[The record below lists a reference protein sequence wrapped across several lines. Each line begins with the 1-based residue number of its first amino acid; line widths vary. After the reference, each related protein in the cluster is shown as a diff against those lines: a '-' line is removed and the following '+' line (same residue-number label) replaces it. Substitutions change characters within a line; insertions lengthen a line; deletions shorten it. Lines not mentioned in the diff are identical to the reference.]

1 MAGKWRIH
9 FRHFSVIFF
18 CTFPAIHSYLCPKKN
33 YMKTICRISL
43 FVMTLIMSLLPLSL
57 SADDKGASHTVVLQ
71 QQPKTTLDHNQQADD
86 EGKRL
91 PSRPV
96 IVYISA
102 TDGVYSSYFD
112 SEDVISYSIL
122 DGEGQLIFST
132 DDGSEFIDHLAG
144 CTGVIEIQIEL
155 ADYIL
160 GGWLQL

>member
-1 MAGKWRIH
+1 
-9 FRHFSVIFF
+9 
-18 CTFPAIHSYLCPKKN
+18 
-33 YMKTICRISL
+33 
-43 FVMTLIMSLLPLSL
+43 MSLLPLSL